1 MNRPI
6 DVGPGFGVAVGLGDA
21 APRLCPLC
29 CGRQREKDPAWAL
42 RAEGELSSPVGRGSV
57 GFVWGPHPGEGR
69 PGPTPCALW
78 GHPWGWSCVLSS
90 TSRVMR

>member
-57 GFVWGPHPGEGR
+57 GFVLCLTPERGGPAPLPAPFGVTRGA
-69 PGPTPCALW
+69 GAA
-78 GHPWGWSCVLSS
+78 SS
-90 TSRVMR
+90 AQPHV